1 MRYLSL
7 ILPLLA
13 VLAASPAEAKG
24 WFLKPQ
30 ASAPNPETL
39 YDTPQ
44 KKASFAGC
52 TQLFPQNR
60 PIELQIVA
68 REMQPV
74 ALCSD
79 NFAVIYSQRTKT
91 PLVAIEKL
99 NRKLLAEAKD
109 ERRTDVFFADPRLAA
124 GGATLQD
131 YARSS
136 YDRGHLAAAGEQA
149 TARAMAQSFALTNV
163 VPQDATNNRTIWKKV
178 EMDVRKYARRAA
190 GDVFVFSGPLFNGNI
205 RKIGTSN
212 VWVPS
217 HLFKL
222 VYDPAAGRAWAYILP
237 NTNDARIEKPID
249 YEEFVRQ
256 TGWKLLPV

>member
-24 WFLKPQ
+24 WLSKPQ

-39 YDTPQ
+39 YDARQ

-91 PLVAIEKL
+91 PLVALEKL
-99 NRKLLAEAKD
+99 TREQLADASGEP
-109 ERRTDVFFADPRLAA
+109 RTDVFFADPRLPTGA
-124 GGATLQD
+124 ATLRD
-131 YARSS
+131 YYHST

-149 TARAMAQSFALTNV
+149 TPRAMAQSFALTNV
-163 VPQDATNNRTIWKKV
+163 VPQAPTHNRITWRKV
-178 EMDVRKYARRAA
+178 ESDVRKYARRAA
-190 GDVFVFSGPLFNGNI
+190 GDVFVYSGPLFNGNI
-205 RKIGTSN
+205 RKIGASN